1 MTRDPVRE
9 TVRHLLRRNGITMRE
24 ASLAMGRN
32 ASYLQQ
38 FLTRGS
44 PATLRRRDREVL
56 ARLRG
61 CSASDL
67 WPAEPVEPEG
77 PAYGRPAAPAGASLA
92 EIPEVEVDAAAGGGT
107 AGADHPLEIARWS
120 LPEDMLRHEGRA
132 SPENLRILRAR
143 GDSMEPLLGEGD
155 RLIVDIS
162 RRVPATGEMAVLW
175 DGLGLVVKRLE
186 AVSGSDPAAQADFRK
201 PGLRTLRRPRAGRA
215 HSRQGHLGAEEGVS
229 WHRPR
234 RPTAADLVHHECAS
248 SDS

>member
-9 TVRHLLRRNGITMRE
+9 TVRHLLRRKGITMRE

-56 ARLRG
+56 AGLLG

-107 AGADHPLEIARWS
+107 TGADHPLEIARWS

-186 AVSGSDPAAQADFRK
+186 AVSGSDPAELRLISANPVYEPYTVPAQDVHIVGKVIWVLRK
-201 PGLRTLRRPRAGRA
+201 A
-215 HSRQGHLGAEEGVS
+215 
-229 WHRPR
+229 
-234 RPTAADLVHHECAS
+234 
-248 SDS
+248 